1 MPFDASDMF
10 VKPKIRL
17 YIVVIIFQLF
27 VWKITELM
35 QFFNN
40 MVTGTPTQH
49 MLSGLCSSFA
59 TEGVFTYHLLCFVVV
74 IPLCGWCK
82 MIYGV

>member
-1 MPFDASDMF
+1 
-10 VKPKIRL
+10 
-17 YIVVIIFQLF
+17 
-27 VWKITELM
+27 
-35 QFFNN
+35 